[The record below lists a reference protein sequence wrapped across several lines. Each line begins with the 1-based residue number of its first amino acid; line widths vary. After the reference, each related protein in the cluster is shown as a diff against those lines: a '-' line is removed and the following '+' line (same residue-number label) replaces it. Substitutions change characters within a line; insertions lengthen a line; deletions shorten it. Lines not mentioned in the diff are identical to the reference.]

1 MTQTVR
7 LLICDDHPVVRSGLR
22 GMLESQ
28 PDLEVVAE
36 AANGDEAVSLTRHYH
51 PDVVLMDLR
60 MPKMDGVAATER
72 IKTERPNAKVLIL
85 TTYETD
91 ADIVRA
97 VAVGALGFLLKDAP
111 EERIFSAIR
120 DVARGDSPLAPSV
133 AARLVERMRGDN
145 DNVLSPREVE
155 ILQLVSQGINNK
167 GIANQLW
174 ISEATVK
181 SHLTRIFDKLDAVD
195 RTSAVT
201 TALKRGIMRLE

>member
-1 MTQTVR
+1 MTETIR
-7 LLICDDHPVVRSGLR
+7 LLVCDDHPVVRSGLR

-28 PDLEVVAE
+28 PDLEIVAE
-36 AANGDEAVSLTRHYH
+36 ATNGDEAVSLTILHH
-51 PDVVLMDLR
+51 PNVVLMDLR

-72 IKTERPNAKVLIL
+72 IKAENPSANVLIL

-97 VAVGALGFLLKDAP
+97 VAAGALGFLLKDAP
-111 EERIFSAIR
+111 EERIFGAIR
-120 DVARGDSPLAPSV
+120 DVARGTSPLAPSV
-133 AARLVERMRGDN
+133 ATRLVARMRGDN

-167 GIANQLW
+167 GIASKLW

-181 SHLTRIFDKLDAVD
+181 SHLNRVFDKLDAVD

-201 TALKRGIMRLE
+201 AALKRGIMRLE

>member
-1 MTQTVR
+1 MTKTVR

-22 GMLESQ
+22 GMLDSQ

-36 AANGDEAVSLTRHYH
+36 AADGDEAIELARRHY

-60 MPKMDGVAATER
+60 MPKVDGVTATEQIR
-72 IKTERPNAKVLIL
+72 AENPTAKVLIL

-97 VAVGALGFLLKDAP
+97 VAVGALGFLLKDTP
-111 EERIFSAIR
+111 EESIFSAIR
-120 DVARGDSPLAPSV
+120 DVARGTSPLSPSI

-145 DNVLSPREVE
+145 DNILSPRELE
-155 ILQLVSQGINNK
+155 ILQLVAQGANNK
-167 GIANQLW
+167 GIANKLW

-181 SHLTRIFDKLDAVD
+181 SHLNRVFDKLGAVD

-201 TALKRGIMRLE
+201 AALKRGIMRLE